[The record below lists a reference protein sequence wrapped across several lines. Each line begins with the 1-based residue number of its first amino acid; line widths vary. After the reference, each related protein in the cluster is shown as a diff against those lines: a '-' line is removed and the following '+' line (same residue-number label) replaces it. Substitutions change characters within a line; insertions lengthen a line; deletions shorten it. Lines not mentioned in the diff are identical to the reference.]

1 MNLRPVLGM
10 MQALNRGHVREF
22 NPSRKSITGAEKA
35 EQGPYEALLAHRHI
49 RPNPVC
55 HCRRHF
61 AANGTA
67 RFAGLKHDRLDLRQ
81 HQQAGWRRG
90 SPQGLRYRGC
100 RGDLA
105 SNDPEGVAFEYEVIK
120 VFLYPTPELPDD
132 TPLECVRFS
141 TRIQNALEFGGL
153 KTVGEARTA
162 SDAVLL
168 SFQGLGRGSVQ
179 HLRQTLG
186 PSRR

>member
-1 MNLRPVLGM
+1 M
-10 MQALNRGHVREF
+10 
-22 NPSRKSITGAEKA
+22 K
-35 EQGPYEALLAHRHI
+35 PYLLIAI
-49 RPNPVC
+49 SGLMLC
-55 HCRRHF
+55 AHCRRHF
-61 AANGTA
+61 AGNGTA
-67 RFAGLKHDRLDLRQ
+67 RFAGLKHDRLPTTT
-81 HQQAGWRRG
+81 GWRQG

-100 RGDLA
+100 RGVSLQE
-105 SNDPEGVAFEYEVIK
+105 NDPEPFEYEVIK

-141 TRIQNALEFGGL
+141 TRIRNALEFGGL
-153 KTVGEARTA
+153 KTVGEVRTA

>member
-1 MNLRPVLGM
+1 M
-10 MQALNRGHVREF
+10 
-22 NPSRKSITGAEKA
+22 K
-35 EQGPYEALLAHRHI
+35 PYLLIAI
-49 RPNPVC
+49 SGLMLC
-55 HCRRHF
+55 AHCRRHF
-61 AANGTA
+61 AGNGTA
-67 RFAGLKHDRLDLRQ
+67 RFAGLKHDRLRL
-81 HQQAGWRRG
+81 
-90 SPQGLRYRGC
+90 S
-100 RGDLA
+100 
-105 SNDPEGVAFEYEVIK
+105 YEVIK

-141 TRIQNALEFGGL
+141 TRIRNALEFGGL
-153 KTVGEARTA
+153 KTVGEVRTA

>member
-1 MNLRPVLGM
+1 M
-10 MQALNRGHVREF
+10 
-22 NPSRKSITGAEKA
+22 
-35 EQGPYEALLAHRHI
+35 
-49 RPNPVC
+49 C

-61 AANGTA
+61 AGNGTA

-81 HQQAGWRRG
+81 HQQTGWRQG
-90 SPQGLRYRGC
+90 SPQGLRYRC
-100 RGDLA
+100 RRDLA
-105 SNDPEGVAFEYEVIK
+105 SGKRSGRRCIEYEVIK

-141 TRIQNALEFGGL
+141 TRIRNALEFGGL

-168 SFQGLGRGSVQ
+168 SFQGLGRGSVLAK
-179 HLRQTLG
+179 HWDRAEDNNQT
-186 PSRR
+186 